1 MQQILGPASDQRW
14 VLAYHNSYLVLFA
27 CLMKGWALAFYVAQ
41 RGHEL
46 LGLLRLL
53 SAGVVGVELRAS
65 L

>member
-1 MQQILGPASDQRW
+1 
-14 VLAYHNSYLVLFA
+14 
-27 CLMKGWALAFYVAQ
+27 MKGWALAFYVAQ